1 MMLYYF
7 VEFAGSF
14 ANIALLLL
22 FIGRLFPKKEPVS
35 RWFYA
40 YVALLIAGQCA
51 LSLFPDWV
59 TQRTIYLLVG
69 GFFLALLF
77 YEVRPWQAVFASGAF
92 FTLIALVE
100 VLAMLLI
107 GLRIPDTDILMQ
119 AGAARL
125 VYVVFSNLIQIPL
138 VVLISHFFSR
148 KGNALR
154 ILWLLPIIA
163 IQIASIAVCYVA
175 QYHAVDE
182 YFPDYMVGLM
192 AVLLLINI
200 LIVFYV
206 EALRENELE
215 KFKVKFNE
223 QQYNLQMEYYQQL
236 KERQE
241 EVRSL
246 RHDVKKYILA
256 MQAVAEHGDTEE
268 LHKIAQAATDVFER
282 STNISA
288 VGNPVVDALLN
299 YYLRIAERNNMEDIK
314 SGKINCIIVKDLSR
328 LGRNYIEMGKYLEQI
343 FPMMGI
349 RFIAIND
356 NYDNANTESSDS
368 DSIVVPFKNLLNDSY
383 CRDISIKVRSQ
394 LDIKRRKGEFIGGY
408 AMYGYCKDER
418 NKSRLV
424 VDEYAADVVRS
435 IYRRKLE
442 GMSAK
447 VIAEQL
453 NSEGVLAPSE
463 YKRLCGLNYHSGF
476 KAGTHAKWQA
486 IQVLRIL
493 KNEVYTGTMVQGKRQ
508 KINYKIKK
516 IRDVEESG
524 WIKVPNMHEAIIPQK
539 LFDTVQEVLK
549 LDTCASK
556 GQQTVNLFSGMVRC
570 GGCGQN
576 MVRRTVS
583 KNGKKYVYLH
593 CITNHNGLGCSSH
606 LISESK
612 LAEVV
617 LAALQGKIQ
626 QISGLEQR
634 LDEINE
640 IPKNQR
646 RLKSVEEHM
655 KMLEQEEQKY
665 QTLRRQL
672 YEDMSSGI
680 VSKDEYKEFSRSF
693 NEKVENICK
702 AKTEMNRQ
710 LDSLSNLDVEHLPW
724 IEDFKSYQ
732 NLTSL
737 NRRVLVELVESIT
750 VYDKEHIHI
759 QYRFDQEIRNVL
771 EYCNSVPTTET
782 EGSTV

>member
-1 MMLYYF
+1 MPCIAFHLDRREDLCATYNRIFNAIRPREYDGSHIRFEGMTPEISLMPHQKNAVAHILYGNNTLLAHC
-7 VEFAGSF
+7 VGAGKTFQMIAAGMESRRLGLSQKNLYVVPNHLTEQWGADF
-14 ANIALLLL
+14 LRLYPNANVLVATKKDFEPSNRKQFCSRIATGDYDAIV
-22 FIGRLFPKKEPVS
+22 IGHSQFERVPLSPERQKAIIE
-35 RWFYA
+35 RQ
-40 YVALLIAGQCA
+40 IDDIT
-51 LSLFPDWV
+51 LSLADA
-59 TQRTIYLLVG
+59 RS
-69 GFFLALLF
+69 
-77 YEVRPWQAVFASGAF
+77 EDSRS
-92 FTLIALVE
+92 FT
-100 VLAMLLI
+100 
-107 GLRIPDTDILMQ
+107 
-119 AGAARL
+119 
-125 VYVVFSNLIQIPL
+125 
-138 VVLISHFFSR
+138 
-148 KGNALR
+148 
-154 ILWLLPIIA
+154 
-163 IQIASIAVCYVA
+163 
-175 QYHAVDE
+175 
-182 YFPDYMVGLM
+182 
-192 AVLLLINI
+192 
-200 LIVFYV
+200 
-206 EALRENELE
+206 
-215 KFKVKFNE
+215 VK
-223 QQYNLQMEYYQQL
+223 Q
-236 KERQE
+236 
-241 EVRSL
+241 
-246 RHDVKKYILA
+246 
-256 MQAVAEHGDTEE
+256 
-268 LHKIAQAATDVFER
+268 
-282 STNISA
+282 
-288 VGNPVVDALLN
+288 
-299 YYLRIAERNNMEDIK
+299 MEDIK